1 MDKKWKEEENIKP
14 LDLKAFL
21 FIDNRTQCNYG
32 RKKLIRVLLVTSP
45 LLCDIVRTGIPG
57 VFLLCGFGGGL
68 NSPSL
73 PLVFFGKKKS
83 CVPALSFFF
92 FFFFLAHVT
101 HGVCSDDGCLCV
113 REILFTFFKPLW
125 FSGLEK
131 PVVQTGGFSIV
142 WIFGKNGSWNSSL
155 THSWFLTHSAS
166 GKKHSVLYWIS
177 WRDFLIKISK
187 I

>member
-1 MDKKWKEEENIKP
+1 MKTEKYYFSNFGNVIGKAKKKWMDKKWKEEEKIQL

-21 FIDNRTQCNYG
+21 FINNRSQCNYG
-32 RKKLIRVLLVTSP
+32 RKKLIRVVLVTLP

-73 PLVFFGKKKS
+73 PLVFFGKKKKILRAS
-83 CVPALSFFF
+83 PFFFF

-113 REILFTFFKPLW
+113 REILFTLFKPLW
-125 FSGLEK
+125 FYCLVKTSCAN
-131 PVVQTGGFSIV
+131 
-142 WIFGKNGSWNSSL
+142 W
-155 THSWFLTHSAS
+155 WFQYCVNFW
-166 GKKHSVLYWIS
+166 KK
-177 WRDFLIKISK
+177 
-187 I
+187 